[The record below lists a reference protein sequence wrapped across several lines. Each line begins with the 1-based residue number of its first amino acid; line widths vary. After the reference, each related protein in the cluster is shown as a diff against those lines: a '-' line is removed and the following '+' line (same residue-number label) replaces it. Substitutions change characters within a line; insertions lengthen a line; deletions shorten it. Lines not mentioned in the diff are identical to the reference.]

1 MEASKDAVRLS
12 QQSIESVSRD
22 GYNLTSQ
29 RPNNYDL
36 ISEADFSS
44 FSLYVVT
51 VNNADLDVVRK
62 KEGIW
67 FGHPVKEVL
76 LLSNDRILFPQ
87 DKDIACRHN

>member
-12 QQSIESVSRD
+12 QQPIESVSRD

-29 RPNNYDL
+29 RPNKYDL

-51 VNNADLDVVRK
+51 VNNADLDVT
-62 KEGIW
+62 
-67 FGHPVKEVL
+67 FG
-76 LLSNDRILFPQ
+76 
-87 DKDIACRHN
+87 